1 MLKFELVTDLEFHC
15 VLKNLTI
22 SDFNY
27 NCKFDYKIEIASNKL
42 DRKVYEKN
50 SDIIMGNY
58 INKFFIHNT
67 EISNNEVEKEEIKHP
82 SPINEA
88 TVEKDIMQT
97 PPITH
102 KMLIIDPRSITSGIT
117 RTPIEV
123 NSTPVG
129 VNKRL
134 LAIPRHLQPPQY
146 LETDMD
152 RIMLCLSPRKPSVPK
167 IMDTPTIQLPK
178 DDKDADMLLTPT
190 TNNLLDKKTIM
201 DIEEERYKILGLD
214 PRSPAADFDR
224 TPILMP
230 KSIERLRA
238 RSQNYLHRC
247 GSYDTDMFC
256 QKFSYCE
263 LSSQFN
269 VTEIQA
275 LPDLATSATE
285 SLNPVI
291 KNDDDKSS
299 ESKSSCSS
307 YSSETECI
315 SAIEQKLEEQDE
327 SQKPLEQD
335 ICNDVRVNENTDQTK
350 CMLSDTIKVWKD
362 PLVLDESQK
371 VETDDSE
378 NAQIIEEKI
387 PQALKEEVIITFDD
401 DNIIELANSKN
412 EKAKIDVVKKKKK
425 SLKSDIKFITDEN
438 KFFNPSDKNRSV
450 KVRTPLRNR
459 SNDEQ
464 VQILL
469 TKSPQVFKNKDII
482 TKVSQENTSPHKRYI
497 TKSKLNDMW
506 DSDSTVII

>member
-1 MLKFELVTDLEFHC
+1 
-15 VLKNLTI
+15 
-22 SDFNY
+22 
-27 NCKFDYKIEIASNKL
+27 
-42 DRKVYEKN
+42 
-50 SDIIMGNY
+50 MGNY

-82 SPINEA
+82 SPIDEV

-97 PPITH
+97 PPIIH
-102 KMLIIDPRSITSGIT
+102 KTLIIDPRSITSGIT

-134 LAIPRHLQPPQY
+134 SAIPRHLQTTQY

-152 RIMLCLSPRKPSVPK
+152 KIMLCLTPKKPFMPK
-167 IMDTPTIQLPK
+167 IMDTSKIQLPK
-178 DDKDADMLLTPT
+178 EGNADIFLTPT
-190 TNNLLDKKTIM
+190 TNNLHDKKTIT

-238 RSQNYLHRC
+238 RSQNYLHRH
-247 GSYDTDMFC
+247 
-256 QKFSYCE
+256 
-263 LSSQFN
+263 
-269 VTEIQA
+269 
-275 LPDLATSATE
+275 ATSATE
-285 SLNPVI
+285 SLNLVI

-315 SAIEQKLEEQDE
+315 SAIEEKLEEQNE
-327 SQKPLEQD
+327 FQEILEQD
-335 ICNDVRVNENTDQTK
+335 KCNDVRVNESIETK

-362 PLVLDESQK
+362 PSVLDQPQK
-371 VETDDSE
+371 LEIRTNDSD

-387 PQALKEEVIITFDD
+387 PQALKEEVIITFDND
-401 DNIIELANSKN
+401 SIIELANSKN
-412 EKAKIDVVKKKKK
+412 EKAKIDPVRKKKK
-425 SLKSDIKFITDEN
+425 SLKSDIKITTDEN
-438 KFFNPSDKNRSV
+438 KFFNPSDKNRSA
-450 KVRTPLRNR
+450 KGRTPLGIR
-459 SNDEQ
+459 SNNEQ
-464 VQILL
+464 VQTLL
-469 TKSPQVFKNKDII
+469 TKSPQVFKNKGTV
-482 TKVSQENTSPHKRYI
+482 TKVSQKNTSPHKRYI
-497 TKSKLNDMW
+497 TKSKLNDMQW

>member
-1 MLKFELVTDLEFHC
+1 MK
-15 VLKNLTI
+15 K
-22 SDFNY
+22 
-27 NCKFDYKIEIASNKL
+27 KI
-42 DRKVYEKN
+42 DT
-50 SDIIMGNY
+50 IMGNY

-82 SPINEA
+82 SPIDEV

-97 PPITH
+97 PPIIH
-102 KMLIIDPRSITSGIT
+102 KTSIIDPRSITSGIT

-123 NSTPVG
+123 NSTPVR

-134 LAIPRHLQPPQY
+134 SAIPRHLQTAQY

-152 RIMLCLSPRKPSVPK
+152 KIMLCLTPKKPFMPK
-167 IMDTPTIQLPK
+167 IMDTSKIQLPK
-178 DDKDADMLLTPT
+178 VVEDADIFLTPT
-190 TNNLLDKKTIM
+190 TNNLHDKKTIT

-224 TPILMP
+224 TPILLP

-238 RSQNYLHRC
+238 RSQNYLHRH

-263 LSSQFN
+263 LSSRFG

-275 LPDLATSATE
+275 LPDLTTSATE
-285 SLNPVI
+285 SLNLVI

-299 ESKSSCSS
+299 DSKSRCSS

-315 SAIEQKLEEQDE
+315 SAEEKLEDQDE
-327 SQKPLEQD
+327 FQEILEQD
-335 ICNDVRVNENTDQTK
+335 KCNDVHVNESIDQTK

-362 PLVLDESQK
+362 PSVLDQPQK
-371 VETDDSE
+371 LKTNDSD

-401 DNIIELANSKN
+401 DSIIELANSKN
-412 EKAKIDVVKKKKK
+412 ENAKINAVRKKKK
-425 SLKSDIKFITDEN
+425 SRKSDIKITTDEN
-438 KFFNPSDKNRSV
+438 KFFNLSDKNRSA
-450 KVRTPLRNR
+450 KVRTPLGIR
-459 SNDEQ
+459 SNNEQ
-464 VQILL
+464 VQTLL
-469 TKSPQVFKNKDII
+469 TKSPQVFKNKGTV

-497 TKSKLNDMW
+497 TKSKLNDMQW